1 MQKVSEA
8 RSQAFVSNA
17 SAMISVRL
25 CWCPSAEGLV
35 LGGPDFSLRVL
46 GNLTF
51 AVSPF
56 GEQAVTHD
64 WSCSLSWEE
73 TSFISFWR
81 PMCHLLCLSCCPG
94 FLFGSPWIQCLPG
107 PALVSFC
114 LREGEEFGREGEP
127 PWQGRW
133 QFARVLCCCCSRSA
147 FPGGRAGLA
156 AGSVEVIRC
165 LAYLPPAELRRAKA
179 PVSLAVE
186 DRARVPCYRLWWM
199 EIFI

>member
-1 MQKVSEA
+1 MSISW
-8 RSQAFVSNA
+8 RSGAGGSRFQFEGPWESH
-17 SAMISVRL
+17 VR
-25 CWCPSAEGLV
+25 C
-35 LGGPDFSLRVL
+35 
-46 GNLTF
+46 
-51 AVSPF
+51 VSPF

>member
-1 MQKVSEA
+1 
-8 RSQAFVSNA
+8 
-17 SAMISVRL
+17 
-25 CWCPSAEGLV
+25 
-35 LGGPDFSLRVL
+35 
-46 GNLTF
+46 
-51 AVSPF
+51 
-56 GEQAVTHD
+56 
-64 WSCSLSWEE
+64 
-73 TSFISFWR
+73 
-81 PMCHLLCLSCCPG
+81 MCHLLCLSCCPG

-156 AGSVEVIRC
+156 AGSMEVIRC